1 MNFDNM
7 DLGGIDFLISF
18 FKKQG
23 FSVSNFEVE
32 DDQISFVISNHGKR
46 IRVEFSCDGTSPDSS
61 VEEIES
67 ALEYLKMNCE
77 KEIANIAIEQIKEAK
92 EELEKFINSFPALD
106 INALEISGDRLEK
119 ASKIIELL
127 KDFCG

>member
-1 MNFDNM
+1 
-7 DLGGIDFLISF
+7 
-18 FKKQG
+18 
-23 FSVSNFEVE
+23 
-32 DDQISFVISNHGKR
+32 
-46 IRVEFSCDGTSPDSS
+46 
-61 VEEIES
+61 
-67 ALEYLKMNCE
+67 MNCE

-92 EELEKFINSFPALD
+92 EELEKFIDSFPTLD

>member
-32 DDQISFVISNHGKR
+32 DDQISFVISNHGKH
-46 IRVEFSCDGTSPDSS
+46 IRVEFSCAGTSPGSS

-67 ALEYLKMNCE
+67 ALEYLKN
-77 KEIANIAIEQIKEAK
+77 
-92 EELEKFINSFPALD
+92 EL
-106 INALEISGDRLEK
+106 
-119 ASKIIELL
+119 
-127 KDFCG
+127 

>member
-7 DLGGIDFLISF
+7 DLGAIDFLISF

-46 IRVEFSCDGTSPDSS
+46 IRVELACDSTSPGSS

-67 ALEYLKMNCE
+67 ALEYLK
-77 KEIANIAIEQIKEAK
+77 K
-92 EELEKFINSFPALD
+92 
-106 INALEISGDRLEK
+106 
-119 ASKIIELL
+119 
-127 KDFCG
+127 